1 MKSLT
6 AELTHEQEKA
16 KSLFL
21 LELKQLK
28 KSKKQLSPEKQVAE
42 YLKKVYEI
50 DVPEDFSEDFCVA
63 YSTFHSGEFNMS
75 FDVVDAIVFA
85 CNLWK
90 EYIANTVDYNHLIC
104 EQILNMVR
112 IHAAV
117 IATRD
122 ITKTGI
128 QLRKQPSYGYSVQVT
143 YDGLIVVY
151 D

>member
-21 LELKQLK
+21 LELKKLK
-28 KSKKQLSPEKQVAE
+28 KAKKQPSPEEQVAE

-50 DVPEDFSEDFCVA
+50 DVPEDFPEELCAA
-63 YSTFHSGEFNMS
+63 YATFHSYEFHMS
-75 FDVVDAIVFA
+75 FDVIDAIVFA

-90 EYIANTVDYNHLIC
+90 EYIANTVDYDHLIC

-122 ITKTGI
+122 IAKTGI

-143 YDGLIVVY
+143 YDELIVVY